1 MNRLHPVV
9 NFIYFAVV
17 LGCSMMLMHPVCLAI
32 SFVAAFCYTIQMF
45 GYRNARKG
53 LCGMTGV
60 MVVAAILN
68 PAFSHQGVTT
78 ICYLPGGNALTLE
91 SICYGIAAAFMLGAI
106 GVQMGTRFLV
116 SNECTV
122 HPKYKEKVLKWKEK
136 TGEFYSLKEN
146 AKKNQHGIN

>member
-53 LCGMTGV
+53 LCGMAGV
-60 MVVAAILN
+60 MMVVAILN
-68 PAFSHQGVTT
+68 PALVFMRQKSL
-78 ICYLPGGNALTLE
+78 IASKGGRCV
-91 SICYGIAAAFMLGAI
+91 IKI
-106 GVQMGTRFLV
+106 
-116 SNECTV
+116 SN
-122 HPKYKEKVLKWKEK
+122 
-136 TGEFYSLKEN
+136 
-146 AKKNQHGIN
+146 